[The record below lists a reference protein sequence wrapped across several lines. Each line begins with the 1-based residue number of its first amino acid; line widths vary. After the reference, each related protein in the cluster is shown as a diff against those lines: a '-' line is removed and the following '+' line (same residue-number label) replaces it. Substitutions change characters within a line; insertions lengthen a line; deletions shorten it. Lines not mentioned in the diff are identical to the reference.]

1 MWNKKPACL
10 TTDRLEPFK
19 QNLVMIFSAGIPT
32 TFRCGMKAHIFLN
45 LFAKLKKKLYICKHK
60 TFAYDFIQ
68 IQTLSYR

>member
-1 MWNKKPACL
+1 
-10 TTDRLEPFK
+10 
-19 QNLVMIFSAGIPT
+19 MIFSAGIPT

>member
-1 MWNKKPACL
+1 MFHAL
-10 TTDRLEPFK
+10 FGFT
-19 QNLVMIFSAGIPT
+19 IFSAGIPT
-32 TFRCGMKAHIFLN
+32 TFRCVMKARIFFLN